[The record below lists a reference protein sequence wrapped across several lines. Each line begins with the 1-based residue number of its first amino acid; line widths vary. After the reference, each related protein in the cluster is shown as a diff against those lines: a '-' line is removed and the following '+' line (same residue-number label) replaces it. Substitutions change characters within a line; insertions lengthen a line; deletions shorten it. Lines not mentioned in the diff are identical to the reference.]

1 MRNRRG
7 FTLIELLV
15 VIAIIAILAA
25 ILFPVFARAKRA
37 AQASTCQ
44 SNLKQIGLAIKQYV
58 SDWDQTFMT
67 NRLAN
72 TTTGVTAG
80 APVKEV
86 GLAPPGT
93 IVAGVPVMFLV
104 VGNVT
109 HISWVGAL
117 YRYSEAATNKDDASS
132 AWKCPAASAAQ
143 YGTGT
148 VGGVNT
154 LTTAYVTYVI
164 NYNLLEQPESVIR
177 YASTL
182 MLCRETDRLMASACR
197 AGAGGVGTAVIR
209 AATSAAA
216 DIPVGSF
223 LCFRDQTMSPAI
235 FGMNRVPHGNGSNVL
250 FADGH
255 VKQIAALAFGS
266 GAGENVPVWDGTL
279 GTWVN
284 PGVPQGKVTLMP

>member
-44 SNLKQIGLAIKQYV
+44 SNLKQIGLSVKQYV

-67 NRLAN
+67 NRLSNA
-72 TTTGVTAG
+72 A
-80 APVKEV
+80 V
-86 GLAPPGT
+86 GSYPLKDVALAKPGD
-93 IVAGVPVMFLV
+93 IYNGQIVMFLTL
-104 VGNVT
+104 GTVT

-132 AWKCPAASAAQ
+132 AWKCPAASSTQAPGA
-143 YGTGT
+143 Y
-148 VGGVNT
+148 
-154 LTTAYVTYVI
+154 LAHSYVTYLI
-164 NYNLLEQPESVIR
+164 NANLLEQPESVIR

-182 MLCRETDRLMASACR
+182 MLCRETDRLVASASR
-197 AGAGGVGTAVIR
+197 GYKSGTTGQPVTDGSVVPASSFMTLVDSAGGYA
-209 AATSAAA
+209 
-216 DIPVGSF
+216 PV
-223 LCFRDQTMSPAI
+223 Q
-235 FGMNRVPHGNGSNVL
+235 NKPHGPGSIVL

-255 VKQIAALAFGS
+255 VKTFAASSFPTTGLA
-266 GAGENVPVWDGTL
+266 VWDATL
-279 GTWVN
+279 GTWGN
-284 PGVPQGKVTLMP
+284 GPLGIAPTVTVMP

>member
-67 NRLAN
+67 NRLN
-72 TTTGVTAG
+72 TTVG
-80 APVKEV
+80 APLKEV

-93 IVAGVPVMFLV
+93 ILAGVPVMFLV
-104 VGNVT
+104 VGTTT

-148 VGGVNT
+148 VGGVSMA
-154 LTTAYVTYVI
+154 TTAYVTYVI

-182 MLCRETDRLMASACR
+182 MMCRETDRLMASACR
-197 AGAGGVGTAVIR
+197 AGAAGVGTALMTAV
-209 AATSAAA
+209 T
-216 DIPVGSF
+216 GSGTTPNGPF
-223 LCFRDQTMSPAI
+223 LCFRDQTMSPTI
-235 FGMNRVPHGNGSNVL
+235 FGMNRVPHGIGSNIL
-250 FADGH
+250 FTDGH
-255 VKQIAALAFGS
+255 VKCFDYSVFGTGS
-266 GAGENVPVWDGTL
+266 GENIPVWDTAVGRWANRTL
-279 GTWVN
+279 VIY
-284 PGVPQGKVTLMP
+284 LSR